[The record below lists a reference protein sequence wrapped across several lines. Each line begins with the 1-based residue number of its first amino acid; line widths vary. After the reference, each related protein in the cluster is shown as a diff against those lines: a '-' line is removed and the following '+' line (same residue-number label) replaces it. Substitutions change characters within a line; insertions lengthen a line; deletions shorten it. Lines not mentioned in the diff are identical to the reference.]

1 MNNNNIFAE
10 ILNLIQHSLMKTSF
24 YLRTLFLCL
33 LTLTFGCSGSDDSG
47 SGDNGGGNGGG
58 NNGNTITSI
67 SIVASPTS
75 ALVGETITFTVSA
88 NTGANLTSQSE
99 ISVDG
104 NAISGNTFA
113 ATAEGTY
120 SIVATYEALTSNT
133 VDLIINIPPLRFN
146 KNVLIEDY
154 TGAWCGYCPRVSFGI
169 ERVEDATD
177 QAVPVAIHRGNASGS
192 NVDPYN
198 FPAAVLENMIGL
210 TGYPTAMLNRT
221 TEWNYP
227 EPLNTNQVINLTGG
241 DAEIGLAM
249 NSTLSG
255 SNMSIEVNVKFGEDY
270 SASDLKLVV
279 YVLEDG
285 LIYNQTNYTSYYGG
299 GSVIVDF
306 QHDHVLRS
314 CLTDLLGDDI
324 PSAETTDENVYTRTF
339 DVPVPSNVSNSSNI
353 NVVAFVVGSDNTA
366 LNARAANFGD
376 DQAFEEN

>member
-1 MNNNNIFAE
+1 
-10 ILNLIQHSLMKTSF
+10 MKTSF

-33 LTLTFGCSGSDDSG
+33 LAITFGCSGSDDSG
-47 SGDNGGGNGGG
+47 NDDNNGGNGG
-58 NNGNTITSI
+58 NNGNSLTSI
-67 SIVASPTS
+67 SIVANPTS
-75 ALVGETITFTVSA
+75 AFVGETITFTVSG
-88 NTGANLTSQSE
+88 NTGTNLTSQAE

-104 NAISGNTFA
+104 SAISGNTFT
-113 ATAEGTY
+113 ATAEGNY
-120 SIVATYEALTSNT
+120 SVVATYDTFTSNT
-133 VDLIINIPPLRFN
+133 VNLIVNIPPLRFN

-169 ERVEDATD
+169 ERVEESTN

-210 TGYPTAMLNRT
+210 QGYPTAMLNRT
-221 TEWNYP
+221 TEWAYP
-227 EPLNTNQVINLTGG
+227 EPLNTPQVINLTGN

-249 NSTLSG
+249 SPTING
-255 SNMSIEVNVKFGEDY
+255 NNMSIDVNVKFGEDY

-306 QHDHVLRS
+306 EHNHVLRS

-324 PSAETTDENVYTRTF
+324 PSAETTEENVYTRTF

-353 NVVAFVVGSDNTA
+353 NVVAFVVGSNNAA
-366 LNARAANFGD
+366 LNARAADFGD